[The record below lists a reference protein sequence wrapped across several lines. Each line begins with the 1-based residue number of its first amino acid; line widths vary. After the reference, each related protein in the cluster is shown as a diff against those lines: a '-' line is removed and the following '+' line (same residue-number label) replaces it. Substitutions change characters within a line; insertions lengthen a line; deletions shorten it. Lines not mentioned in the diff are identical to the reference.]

1 MVAYRAGRS
10 IGLTVLLAAVASAAA
25 QGQDPAPAQLTP
37 QAVLK
42 SHNLERSGTTW
53 ILASAEKNVLKD
65 RADARASYQQV
76 YEGVMRQQETRDGS

>member
-25 QGQDPAPAQLTP
+25 QGQDPAPAELTP

-53 ILASAEKNVLKD
+53 ILLSAEKAVLKD
-65 RADARASYQQV
+65 LARRASHLPPD
-76 YEGVMRQQETRDGS
+76 RQRA

>member
-10 IGLTVLLAAVASAAA
+10 IGLTILLAAASAAA
-25 QGQDPAPAQLTP
+25 QGQDPAPPELTP

-53 ILASAEKNVLKD
+53 ILPSAEKNVLKD
-65 RADARASYQQV
+65 L
-76 YEGVMRQQETRDGS
+76 